1 MSWKAS
7 KVKLADPKI
16 MKAIIVFGIIFQIT
30 FLVSLICIQ
39 NFFNMTSEPVIC
51 SNLEHTVSVK
61 SPYVSMIAVINHT
74 AIILFGLCCDIS
86 LYVFL
91 KQRNLQLIPWTS
103 NQDDPAIPM
112 KATLVTMVS
121 LIFEVLCVP
130 LCLTFWYSG
139 KMLNWLG
146 VIFGCFWMAGQVP
159 ALLIFTV
166 KHQKKVEQKQPPRGL
181 QFHGEDLELEDFNVS
196 NLHERDI
203 YIISQSRAEP
213 LENNSDTLPHH
224 TMLNVPINCSY
235 SR

>member
-1 MSWKAS
+1 MSHKAS

-16 MKAIIVFGIIFQIT
+16 MKAIIIFGIIFQIT

-39 NFFNMTSEPVIC
+39 NFFNMTSEPIIC
-51 SNLEHTVSVK
+51 SNLEHTVSIK
-61 SPYVSMIAVINHT
+61 SPYVSMTAVINHT

-86 LYVFL
+86 LYVFM

-103 NQDDPAIPM
+103 NQDDPSIPM

-121 LIFEVLCVP
+121 LIIEVSCIPV
-130 LCLTFWYSG
+130 CLSFWYSG

-146 VIFGCFWMAGQVP
+146 VIFGCLWLAGHVP

-181 QFHGEDLELEDFNVS
+181 QFHGEDLELEDLNVS
-196 NLHERDI
+196 NLQERDI
-203 YIISQSRAEP
+203 YVISQSRAEP
-213 LENNSDTLPHH
+213 HENHFNTLPNQ
-224 TMLNVPINCSY
+224 TI
-235 SR
+235 

>member
-1 MSWKAS
+1 M
-7 KVKLADPKI
+7 
-16 MKAIIVFGIIFQIT
+16 
-30 FLVSLICIQ
+30 
-39 NFFNMTSEPVIC
+39 
-51 SNLEHTVSVK
+51 
-61 SPYVSMIAVINHT
+61 
-74 AIILFGLCCDIS
+74 
-86 LYVFL
+86 YVFL

-196 NLHERDI
+196 NFQERDI
-203 YIISQSRAEP
+203 YIIPQSRAKP
-213 LENNSDTLPHH
+213 LENPANTLPHH
-224 TMLNVPINCSY
+224 TI
-235 SR
+235 

>member
-1 MSWKAS
+1 MSRKAS

-16 MKAIIVFGIIFQIT
+16 MEAIIIFGIIFQIT
-30 FLVSLICIQ
+30 FLVALICIQ
-39 NFFNMTSEPVIC
+39 NFFNMTSEPIIC
-51 SNLEHTVSVK
+51 SNLEHTVSIK
-61 SPYVSMIAVINHT
+61 SPYASIIAVINHT

-86 LYVFL
+86 LYVFM
-91 KQRNLQLIPWTS
+91 KQRNNQIIPWTS

-196 NLHERDI
+196 NLQERDI

-213 LENNSDTLPHH
+213 LENYSDTLPHR
-224 TMLNVPINCSY
+224 TM
-235 SR
+235 